1 MVRGPAC
8 TGPSRRDVLLA
19 GGLAPLSLGLT
30 DLFASRAVASPNASA
45 KSAILL
51 FMWGGPSHLETW
63 DPKPDAPEEVRGPF
77 RSIPTAVPGLRVG
90 EYFPKLAVRAKRYA
104 VVRSMT
110 HTDPAHLST
119 VHHLMTGR
127 LAAKPNSD
135 ADGASRQDAPCLGA
149 VVRQNLPSAG
159 PVPAAVTLPWV
170 VSHPS
175 APGGTA
181 PGQNAGW
188 LGSTFDPFL
197 VTGNPNAANF
207 SVAGLAP
214 SADVSADRLAGRAAL
229 CRLLDQ
235 TGGPAGEY
243 AGVRNQALD
252 LLTSPA
258 VARAFDLTR
267 EPPAI
272 RDRYGRHPHGQSVLL
287 ARRLVE
293 AGSRLVTVNWPD
305 DGKAFW
311 DTHTNNFVSLQ
322 TRLMPPADAAFAAL
336 LDDLTDRGLLDETLV
351 VWVGEFGRTP
361 KVVNAGRE
369 HWPRCYS
376 AVLAGGGIRGG
387 AVYGASDSIAAFPAE
402 NPVAPPDLTATIYH
416 ALGIDPE
423 ATVTDRLGRAVA
435 RTEGRPLKSLFG

>member
-1 MVRGPAC
+1 MPRGPAC

-19 GGLAPLSLGLT
+19 GGLAPLGLGLT
-30 DLFASRAVASPNASA
+30 DLFASRAAASSKASA
-45 KSAILL
+45 RSAILL
-51 FMWGGPSHLETW
+51 FMWGGPSHLDTW

-77 RSIPTAVPGLRVG
+77 QSIPTTVPGLRVG
-90 EYFPKLAVRAKRYA
+90 EYFPKLVARAKRYA

-149 VVRQNLPSAG
+149 VVRQNLPSAV

-235 TGGPAGEY
+235 
-243 AGVRNQALD
+243 
-252 LLTSPA
+252 
-258 VARAFDLTR
+258 
-267 EPPAI
+267 
-272 RDRYGRHPHGQSVLL
+272 
-287 ARRLVE
+287 
-293 AGSRLVTVNWPD
+293 
-305 DGKAFW
+305 
-311 DTHTNNFVSLQ
+311 
-322 TRLMPPADAAFAAL
+322 
-336 LDDLTDRGLLDETLV
+336 
-351 VWVGEFGRTP
+351 
-361 KVVNAGRE
+361 
-369 HWPRCYS
+369 
-376 AVLAGGGIRGG
+376 
-387 AVYGASDSIAAFPAE
+387 
-402 NPVAPPDLTATIYH
+402 
-416 ALGIDPE
+416 
-423 ATVTDRLGRAVA
+423 
-435 RTEGRPLKSLFG
+435 